1 MKVVVA
7 THNRGKLGEF
17 RRLFADVPGLELVSL
32 DDVGC
37 ELDVVEDRDTFR
49 GNALKKAIE
58 IAKAVGLPALA
69 DDSGI
74 EVDALGGEP
83 GVYSARYAGED
94 ATDKA
99 NNQKLL
105 RKLDGARD
113 RSARFRCVLA
123 WVDADGRELAVT
135 EGVCE
140 GEIAL
145 APKGEG
151 GFGYDPLF
159 IPRGETRHMAEL
171 PPAEKHAISHRGR
184 AARKMVEHL
193 RTTGRE

>member
-58 IAKAVGLPALA
+58 IAQAVGLPALA

-171 PPAEKHAISHRGR
+171 PPAEKHAISHRGG

>member
-58 IAKAVGLPALA
+58 IAQAVGLPALA